1 MLFLVKLG
9 AYFIAFLIWLIGGW
23 DTLAKVL
30 FTLMFLDYLTGLI
43 VGYKMQNLNSKRA
56 FKGLR
61 KKLLVLVILCG
72 ASLMHKLVPDLAFRT
87 LVGMFYCA
95 TELLSITE
103 NVAKVGVPIPKKLK
117 KALEQLR
124 EEKEE

>member
-1 MLFLVKLG
+1 MLLLVKLG

-23 DTLAKVL
+23 DILAKVL

-61 KKLLVLVILCG
+61 KK
-72 ASLMHKLVPDLAFRT
+72 F
-87 LVGMFYCA
+87 
-95 TELLSITE
+95 
-103 NVAKVGVPIPKKLK
+103 
-117 KALEQLR
+117 
-124 EEKEE
+124 